1 MSNEVSGAPAGSY
14 PVLVHM
20 FVKNILRPVF
30 LTPAVLRTLTDFIKM
45 VILLLSCDRILT
57 RNRYSSN
64 VKVNQ
69 DHVLEEQEKIV
80 WDNQ

>member
-1 MSNEVSGAPAGSY
+1 MSGAPAGSY

-20 FVKNILRPVF
+20 FVKNILRLVF
-30 LTPAVLRTLTDFIKM
+30 LTPAVLRTLTDLINM